1 MLTIIKKTR
10 VIVPPSLSRAISQ
23 TYKNPGIMM
32 KKWHSQEH
40 YRVRAFDPRLS
51 DGTLVTPKDVQYNKD
66 SGTSYFEY
74 PEADFV
80 YYETG
85 VYSPRAFVV
94 AVDGACPGN
103 GTTRAERS
111 SFGVFFGPDSPFN
124 TYGTIARPSGEK
136 HTNNYSE
143 LMAILHALELLKHH
157 SGLRNYISEHPL
169 LIHHSFRVDVII
181 ITDSKFVHS
190 CLTSWLPIWLKNGF
204 RTVEGN
210 SVANKDLI
218 LRIHHMIELLSDNV
232 DIQLWHVGREH
243 NRDADE
249 LAVRALRTQT
259 TNQAQDIASSSL
271 QHFRSGIIHRAPRI
285 IHLAHEIGIFPQNNC
300 MEMNLGDIIMSMV
313 IAGTDHGAHFKTLFG
328 PEYGSDSLY
337 VMYRKLIRAVLYLS
351 LDEPGHYSYPDSVIW
366 MARSTSKYQL
376 AGKHPRP
383 IDTYEARK
391 LRKWCIDNR
400 LFSDGKHLTS
410 LLELIHTFRLEFGLD
425 VSLGS

>member
-1 MLTIIKKTR
+1 MI
-10 VIVPPSLSRAISQ
+10 
-23 TYKNPGIMM
+23 

-80 YYETG
+80 SHETG

-94 AVDGACPGN
+94 AVD
-103 GTTRAERS
+103 
-111 SFGVFFGPDSPFN
+111 DSPLN

-259 TNQAQDIASSSL
+259 TNQVQDIASSSLRTQTTNQAQDIASSSL
-271 QHFRSGIIHRAPRI
+271 QHFRSGIIHRAPRM

-300 MEMNLGDIIMSMV
+300 MEMGLGGIIMSMV
-313 IAGTDHGAHFKTLFG
+313 LAGKDRGANFKTLFG
-328 PEYGSDSLY
+328 PEYRSDSLY
-337 VMYRKLIRAVLYLS
+337 VMYRKLGRAVLYLS

-366 MARSTSKYQL
+366 TARSTSMYQF

-391 LRKWCIDNR
+391 LREWCIDSR
-400 LFSDGKHLTS
+400 LFSDGKLLTL
-410 LLELIHTFRLEFGLD
+410 LLELIHTIRLTFGLD